1 MRFLRYNGCAM
12 NYSPG
17 GLADHL
23 RSASRGLMYLLVFFL
38 PLTALPFTID
48 PLEINK
54 QTLLLVLTFSATL
67 LWLASMFAEKKVRL
81 MRGWINLIPLFYVLA
96 FSIPALSSVAPYLSV
111 IGAHRQEYMSV
122 LTAVS
127 VGVLMYL
134 IAHTFSDR
142 KSHRTMHAVLVCST
156 ALTSLLSLAAL
167 LSVSVFG
174 SLTSVLA
181 YNTVGTLGSFAA
193 FLVVLTS
200 FFLASFISHRKSDSM
215 LHDGVFGILER
226 CLITFIGSFT
236 FFLLLVID
244 SGTLWLLFVISILS
258 LFIFVFFRAQDFPS
272 RARLLIPVM
281 LLMLAI
287 PFWIWL
293 PGLSISSIPL
303 EVSPN
308 AESSLAIAQ
317 NTLQE
322 VSSSM
327 GSGPGTYLFDFA
339 QFHDVSLNQTDF
351 WNTRFDRAS
360 SHALTLLPTIGAFGV
375 TLLCL
380 FVFFLFLRA
389 VQQVLKP
396 HSREEW
402 LESFVHLMPWIVTIL
417 SAFLLP
423 WNMTLTVSFG
433 IFSGLLASQVMR
445 KQTNRSFERSPVA
458 ALVCSFVFVLVSFLL
473 LVGVF
478 GTTQRYAAELAF
490 TRAVQLDRAGS
501 DLQEVVKQLDRA
513 TTLNKYHDTY
523 YRNLAEALLLRVEEV
538 LSGVSSIDTLTPES
552 AQYVQSLIAAS
563 VNAATQATELS
574 FHNVLNWLTRGFVYR
589 ELVPLMSEA
598 SEFALASYA
607 RATELEPVNPANWTE
622 LGKTYLV
629 AGEAVRPLTT
639 AEDEGVATQA
649 QATRAQMFNSAEAAF
664 AQAVELKPNYA
675 PAHYQLALT
684 YVAQGRLDEG
694 IVKMESVALYNPL
707 DVGVQFQLGVLYLTR
722 GSEGDSASA
731 QAAFEKTIS
740 LSPEYSN
747 AHWFLASIY
756 ESQGDLALAVREVE
770 TVLQLNPGN
779 DLVEARLE
787 KLLAGQVSQELPEA
801 IIEE

>member
-1 MRFLRYNGCAM
+1 M
-12 NYSPG
+12 NYSREG
-17 GLADHL
+17 IADHL

-38 PLTALPFTID
+38 PLTVLPFTID

-54 QTLLLVLTFSATL
+54 QTLLLVLTFSSTL

-81 MRGWINLIPLFYVLA
+81 MRGWINLIPLFYILA
-96 FSIPALSSVAPYLSV
+96 FSIPALSSVAPYLSW

-134 IAHTFSDR
+134 IGNTFSDR
-142 KSHRTMHAVLVCST
+142 KSHKMMHSVLVFST
-156 ALTSLLSLAAL
+156 AVASFLAFAAL
-167 LSVSVFG
+167 MDVPVFG

-181 YNTVGTLGSFAA
+181 YNTVGTLTSFTAY
-193 FLVVLTS
+193 LVILFS

-226 CLITFIGSFT
+226 CLIAFVGSFT

-244 SGTLWLLFVISILS
+244 SSTLWLLLVISILS

-272 RARLLIPVM
+272 RARLTIPLI
-281 LLMLAI
+281 LLILVI
-287 PFWIWL
+287 PFWFWF

-308 AESSLAIAQ
+308 AESSLAIAEK
-317 NTLQE
+317 TLQE
-322 VSSSM
+322 IGSSM

-360 SHALTLLPTIGAFGV
+360 SHALTLLPTIGTFGV

-380 FVFFLFLRA
+380 LIFFLFLRA
-389 VQQVLKP
+389 LQQVLKP

-402 LESFVHLMPWIVTIL
+402 LESFVHLTPWMVTIL

-445 KQTNRSFERSPVA
+445 KQASLSFERSPAA
-458 ALVCSFVFVLVSFLL
+458 ALTCSFVFVAVSFVL

-490 TRAVQLDRAGS
+490 ARAVQLDRSGS
-501 DLQEVVKQLDRA
+501 DLQEVVKQLDEA

-538 LSGVSSIDTLTPES
+538 LEGVSSVDTLTPAS
-552 AQYVQSLIAAS
+552 TQYVQSLIAAS

-574 FHNVLNWLTRGFVYR
+574 SHNVLNWLTRGSVYR

-598 SEFALASYA
+598 AEFAIESYT

-629 AGEAVRPLTT
+629 AGEAVRPLTS
-639 AEDEGVATQA
+639 AEDESVATQA
-649 QATRAQMFNSAEAAF
+649 QSTLTLMLQSAEAAF
-664 AQAVELKPNYA
+664 AQAVTLKPNYA
-675 PAHYQLALT
+675 PAHYQLALA
-684 YVAQGRLDEG
+684 YVAQGRLDDA

-722 GSEGDSASA
+722 GADGDSTSA

-756 ESQGDLALAVREVE
+756 ESQGDLARAVQEVE

-779 DLVEARLE
+779 DLVEARLQ